1 MVAVDSLV
9 PAPRQ
14 RAGDPPRSRDA
25 WLGRDK
31 LLHFTASM
39 LIQSTAH
46 TVFRA
51 RGADFYQA
59 SVGAGLVTAT
69 AGIGKELW
77 DMQGHGD
84 ASLRDLTW
92 DAIGGAT
99 GAVLMRQLDHKT
111 P

>member
-1 MVAVDSLV
+1 MADSLL
-9 PAPRQ
+9 PAPKQSAR
-14 RAGDPPRSRDA
+14 DP
-25 WLGRDK
+25 WFGRDK

-46 TVFRA
+46 SVFRS

-59 SVGAGLVTAT
+59 SVGAGIVTAT

-77 DMQGHGD
+77 DLQGHGD
-84 ASLRDLTW
+84 ASFRDLAW
-92 DAIGGAT
+92 DAIGGAS